1 MAKIEKQ
8 EEELNDD
15 CEDCCMNEL
24 DQIKEKYLEL
34 QKKYSLPNFEQL
46 NEEFDIGKSEFNH
59 DTILRDV
66 RKSMV
71 NKFFA
76 ILSFTEL
83 LLNPSTGSMFYMF
96 LVKGINSKEKEILNG
111 LFDRL
116 GDIEIDS
123 FELDVTYNEKAE
135 AKFISE
141 KYKVW
146 QEIKKELTQV
156 LDSLKK
162 NWGSR
167 GIKKEKTYFG

>member
-1 MAKIEKQ
+1 MPKLKKQADIE
-8 EEELNDD
+8 
-15 CEDCCMNEL
+15 EDCGEFCVNEL
-24 DQIKEKYLEL
+24 DEIKTKYLEL
-34 QKKYSLPNFEQL
+34 QKKYPLPGFEQL
-46 NEEFDIGKSEFNH
+46 NEEFDIGKFDFNQ

-96 LVKGINSKEKEILNG
+96 LVKGVNSKEKEILDR
-111 LFDRL
+111 LFDKL

-123 FELDVTYNEKAE
+123 FELDINYSEKAE

-146 QEIKKELTQV
+146 QEIKKELVQV

-167 GIKKEKTYFG
+167 ATKKEKTYLG

>member
-1 MAKIEKQ
+1 MAKIEKR
-8 EEELNDD
+8 EIE
-15 CEDCCMNEL
+15 EDCGDCCINEL
-24 DQIKEKYLEL
+24 DQIKGIYLKL
-34 QKKYSLPNFEQL
+34 QKKYSLPSFEQL
-46 NEEFDIGKSEFNH
+46 NEEFDIGKSDFNQ

-83 LLNPSTGSMFYMF
+83 LLNPTGGSMFYMF
-96 LVKGINSKEKEILNG
+96 LVKGVNSKEKEILNK
-111 LFDRL
+111 LFEEL

-123 FELDVTYNEKAE
+123 FGLDINYNEKEE
-135 AKFISE
+135 AKFIIE
-141 KYKVW
+141 KSKEW
-146 QEIKKELTQV
+146 QEIKKELAQV

-167 GIKKEKTYFG
+167 ATKKEKTYFG

>member
-1 MAKIEKQ
+1 MAKIDKKEDI
-8 EEELNDD
+8 EED
-15 CEDCCMNEL
+15 CEDCCINEL

-34 QKKYSLPNFEQL
+34 QKKYQLPVFEQL
-46 NEEFDIGKSEFNH
+46 NEEFDTGKTEFNQ

-83 LLNPSTGSMFYMF
+83 LLNPSNGSMFYMF
-96 LVKGINSKEKEILNG
+96 LVKGVNSKEKEILNG
-111 LFDRL
+111 LFDKL

-123 FELDVTYNEKAE
+123 FGLDINYSEKAE

-141 KYKVW
+141 KYKAW
-146 QEIKKELTQV
+146 QEIKKELVQV

-167 GIKKEKTYFG
+167 ATKKEKTYFG